1 MKILL
6 YAPPSDKLR
15 KLAIQLTYDGYSV
28 QNPADVKLAGEADER
43 RMRKALARTMREVH
57 AVVLI
62 PGELAAGQALLVQV
76 WCHMSGVPC
85 ISYTSLPPVA
95 PDDPRDFW
103 PLDLGQQ
110 AAEKLT
116 ANTALLAVPEPPKTL
131 GQHVNSLL
139 ADGRARLL
147 TVYLKANQAE
157 DRFNQ
162 RHGWWLTNGRKAH
175 SRYRP
180 DPPISTT
187 G

>member
-28 QNPADVKLAGEADER
+28 QNPADVKMAGEADER

-62 PGELAAGQALLVQV
+62 PGELDAGQTLMAQV

-95 PDDPRDFW
+95 PDDPREFW
-103 PLDLGQQ
+103 NLDLGQT
-110 AAEKLT
+110 AADKLT
-116 ANTALLAVPEPPKTL
+116 ASTGLLAAPLPPKTL
-131 GQHVNSLL
+131 GEHVSTLL
-139 ADGRARLL
+139 AEGRARVLSF
-147 TVYLKANQAE
+147 YLKARQAE
-157 DRFNQ
+157 DRFNE
-162 RHGWWLTNGRKAH
+162 RHGWWLTNGRKAGV
-175 SRYRP
+175 RYRSE
-180 DPPISTT
+180 PPLSTT